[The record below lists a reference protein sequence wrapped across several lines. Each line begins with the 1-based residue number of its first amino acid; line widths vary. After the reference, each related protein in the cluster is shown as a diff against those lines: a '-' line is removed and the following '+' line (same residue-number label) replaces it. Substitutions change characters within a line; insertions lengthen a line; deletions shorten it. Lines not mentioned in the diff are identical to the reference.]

1 MRPDFDVVVSV
12 LEKLIA
18 DKRLHIPKP
27 ESRKRPAATDSEEP
41 ALNSEPPTKR
51 AKTTLPICTSSV

>member
-18 DKRLHIPKP
+18 DKRLHIPKQ
-27 ESRKRPAATDSEEP
+27 ESRKRPAADSEEP
-41 ALNSEPPTKR
+41 ALTSEPPTKR